1 MLATSQPL
9 NERIDG
15 LIAAMSRAQNGERT
29 DDNRKPSV
37 PPWLTRRFF
46 RHIVS
51 QLYHGERA
59 SHAVCTRLIREIEDP
74 RAQRF
79 LEKQI
84 ADEHRHA
91 ALYRDYLDDLGGVSA
106 IDPGLARAQDA
117 IAAWTGTWHGP
128 MVAVNTVLE
137 SEAVRTLQSA
147 PRLFACPRLAAINRG
162 IVRDEARHLAFGR
175 LFLREHLRTID
186 ATERR
191 AIYRWVQDLWRGCT
205 ADRRDI
211 IGLYV
216 TIRRPVFAKRWAK
229 QNRDLVRLGLIGS
242 DEIDP
247 HYP

>member
-29 DDNRKPSV
+29 DDDRRPRV

-59 SHAVCTRLIREIEDP
+59 SHAVCTRLIREIDDL

-91 ALYRDYLDDLGGVSA
+91 ALYRDYLNDLGGVSA

-175 LFLREHLRTID
+175 LFFARTPAHHRCNRAARHLSVGARPLARLYRRSSGHHRALRD
-186 ATERR
+186 GSATGFRQTLGAAKSR
-191 AIYRWVQDLWRGCT
+191 PHPPRP
-205 ADRRDI
+205 DRVGRD
-211 IGLYV
+211 
-216 TIRRPVFAKRWAK
+216 RPA
-229 QNRDLVRLGLIGS
+229 
-242 DEIDP
+242 
-247 HYP
+247 